1 MAYCTLANI
10 IADAVPEKIIA
21 QCSNDT
27 DPNTVDATIVSNLI
41 AEADEFIDD
50 YLRDRYTLPLTNS
63 HETIK
68 RLSITITS
76 YNLQRRRGKV
86 PELWQKSYDDAKATL
101 LQLQQG
107 KITLD
112 EGTTSADRP
121 PKLSVSARTQVF
133 SDTILQ
139 AF

>member
-1 MAYCTLANI
+1 MAYCTLADI
-10 IADAVPEKIIA
+10 IADAVPEKIVA

-27 DPNTVDATIVSNLI
+27 DPNTVDTTIVNNLI

-50 YLRDRYTLPLTNS
+50 YLRDRYTLPLSNS

-68 RLSITITS
+68 RLSITITA

-107 KITLD
+107 KLTLD
-112 EGTTSADRP
+112 EGTSSSDRP
-121 PKLSVSARTQVF
+121 PKISVSTKTQVF
-133 SDTILQ
+133 SDTVLG